1 MLVVPRSD
9 YTDKVPV
16 IVGTN
21 ILRLGMELVHCLDDD
36 ISIPKQWDVAF
47 SSIQDNSSGVV
58 RSSNKRPFKLFPSS
72 VMTIS
77 GIVKLKDDAN
87 TESLVTENR
96 SILSELSDQVVV
108 CPRVVS
114 VKGSG
119 KQSVPVRICNIT
131 AKHVVIKPKTFLY
144 ELSGVTVV
152 RDGFD
157 EHTLSGSETINEGKE
172 SLEELGINVREDLPD
187 STKELF
193 SDAVKAI
200 CEAILVSSSCP
211 PAESICMSQTLEGIV
226 DKVDPELDTF
236 SDISWILE
244 QKKDEDIARV
254 LELKRAG
261 HKPTKR
267 EIGKQPLGVDRDVSQ
282 GKSHESY
289 ASQLEKRLQ
298 YAYKTAAKVAEKASR
313 RHKTRY
319 DLKVRNS
326 VLKKGDRVLLK
337 NIHIKGRQKLAN
349 RWNREPFIVVSKPD
363 INIPVYVVKPEYG
376 KSKSKTKTVHRNLLL
391 AIYSLPTEELVP
403 HSKKERNRKCT
414 SETNRVDDEI
424 QIVESVKDTE
434 CTGSIH
440 EYSDQSDSDSDY
452 ALMPFVQPG
461 QYKAIPSSSLN
472 PSAEEFSPLSLI
484 VSGSQRNQTHDSDI
498 QNLSNGTGNASST
511 SGTHT
516 GLSSEHIDET
526 LNTSSRLTHEQSSL
540 IAHNS
545 DISNEASSVPE
556 STHVPVEQ
564 FTKPVLRRTA
574 RQSRKPDR
582 YGMYSSSY
590 IFASSRGSSMSQVDC
605 KQVNIIPGGTY
616 DRLCSL
622 AEKLLHNI
630 VHPKIVYFVAG
641 NPDICSLVR
650 IKNDKNEESYLYLE
664 LHVTLIQEA
673 MSDVEKRMKN
683 IGCKVVFATIT
694 TMSFQKWNTHRKF
707 IGKIVRLKYESDY
720 ERMQEQLNKIL
731 HSVNT
736 YIVQRNLGNGV
747 VTPFLHAFVHKRCK
761 RKIRYIYSM
770 LVDGVHPT
778 QALSAS
784 WARHMEATMDK
795 NERNL

>member
-1 MLVVPRSD
+1 MVGMENQSIIQVNSMKCKALIDSGSMISTVSDHVLKLMKPVPEVKDLDDFELSVSVAGGLKLPYIGYVEVEVQIPFLPGESFYVPMLVVPRSD
-9 YTDKVPV
+9 YTNKVPV

-58 RSSNKRPFKLFPSS
+58 RSSNRRPFKLFPSS

-77 GIVKLKDDAN
+77 GIVKLK
-87 TESLVTENR
+87 S
-96 SILSELSDQVVV
+96 SISQ
-108 CPRVVS
+108 
-114 VKGSG
+114 GNG
-119 KQSVPVRICNIT
+119 KQRVPVRICNIT
-131 AKHVVIKPKTFLY
+131 AKPVVIKPKTVLC

-152 RDGFD
+152 RDGFG
-157 EHTLSGSETINEGKE
+157 EQTLSDGEIINEGKE
-172 SLEELGINVREDLPD
+172 SLKELGINVREDLPD
-187 STKELF
+187 NTKGQL
-193 SDAVKAI
+193 K
-200 CEAILVSSSCP
+200 VSSSCT

-226 DKVDPELDTF
+226 DKDDPELEAF
-236 SDISWILE
+236 SDISWVVE
-244 QKKDEDIARV
+244 QKKDEDIARA

-267 EIGKQPLGVDRDVSQ
+267 EI
-282 GKSHESY
+282 
-289 ASQLEKRLQ
+289 
-298 YAYKTAAKVAEKASR
+298 
-313 RHKTRY
+313 
-319 DLKVRNS
+319 
-326 VLKKGDRVLLK
+326 
-337 NIHIKGRQKLAN
+337 
-349 RWNREPFIVVSKPD
+349 
-363 INIPVYVVKPEYG
+363 
-376 KSKSKTKTVHRNLLL
+376 
-391 AIYSLPTEELVP
+391 ELVP
-403 HSKKERNRKCT
+403 HNKKERNSKCT

-434 CTGSIH
+434 DTGSVH
-440 EYSDQSDSDSDY
+440 ESSYESDSDSDY

-461 QYKAIPSSSLN
+461 RYNAITSSSLN
-472 PSAEEFSPLSLI
+472 PSAE
-484 VSGSQRNQTHDSDI
+484 D
-498 QNLSNGTGNASST
+498 NGTCYANST
-511 SGTHT
+511 SETHS
-516 GLSSEHIDET
+516 GLSSRHIDET
-526 LNTSSRLTHEQSSL
+526 LNTSSRLTQEQSSL
-540 IAHNS
+540 TTQNS
-545 DISNEASSVPE
+545 DISNEVRSVPE
-556 STHVPVEQ
+556 RTHVSVEQ
-564 FTKPVLRRTA
+564 FNEPVLRRTS
-574 RQSRKPDR
+574 RQSRMPDR

-622 AEKLLHNI
+622 AEKRLHNV

-641 NPDICSLVR
+641 IPDICSLVR
-650 IKNDKNEESYLYLE
+650 IKNEKYEESYLYLE
-664 LHVTLIQEA
+664 KDHVALIKET

-694 TMSFQKWNTHRKF
+694 TMSFQKWNTHRRSV
-707 IGKIVRLKYESDY
+707 GKTVRLKYESDY
-720 ERMQEQLNKIL
+720 ERMQERLNSIL
-731 HSVNT
+731 YAVNT

-761 RKIRYIYSM
+761 SKIRYIYSM

-784 WARHMEATMDK
+784 WARHMGATIDK